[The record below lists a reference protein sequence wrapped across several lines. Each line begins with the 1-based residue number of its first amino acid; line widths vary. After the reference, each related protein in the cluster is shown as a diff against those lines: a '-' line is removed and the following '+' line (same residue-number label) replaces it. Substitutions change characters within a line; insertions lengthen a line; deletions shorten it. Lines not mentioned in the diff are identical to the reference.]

1 MGMPCGVRNSDH
13 FWQDSGGW
21 TARESP
27 PERGRHPYLQTYRQ
41 KDFLEFSPQG
51 ALPSATRLSIRH
63 LEGNVFLETI
73 ESDQFRKC
81 LNYLIRL
88 TNGIRRRNP
97 SLPLDCLAAS
107 QVSEAAHV
115 FEDARQVYR
124 QRGRQNT
131 SLGTDRPRLMLKA
144 HGQERIANQGHPDG
158 DAT

>member
-81 LNYLIRL
+81 LNYLIQL

-97 SLPLDCLAAS
+97 SLPLNYLAPSQLSTAS
-107 QVSEAAHV
+107 EFFPRHMS
-115 FEDARQVYR
+115 FYR
-124 QRGRQNT
+124 QSDRQNAA
-131 SLGTDRPRLMLKA
+131 L
-144 HGQERIANQGHPDG
+144 
-158 DAT
+158 DAVLCR